1 VEESV
6 VPDSESEFSREGSEV
21 REVDGAFEFVFGV
34 RPSNAAIISEVA
46 ILKIN
51 YSVVLSWF
59 EV

>member
-1 VEESV
+1 M